1 MTTATPETRL
11 MLDVAEAARML
22 SMGRTAVF
30 EEIRRGRLKSV
41 KRGRARLIPT
51 QCLEEFVNLLLAE
64 SEEG

>member
-1 MTTATPETRL
+1 MTTATTDSRL
-11 MLDVAEAARML
+11 LLDVQEAARML

-41 KRGRARLIPT
+41 KRGRTRLIPVR
-51 QCLEEFVNLLLAE
+51 CLDDFVNLLLAE